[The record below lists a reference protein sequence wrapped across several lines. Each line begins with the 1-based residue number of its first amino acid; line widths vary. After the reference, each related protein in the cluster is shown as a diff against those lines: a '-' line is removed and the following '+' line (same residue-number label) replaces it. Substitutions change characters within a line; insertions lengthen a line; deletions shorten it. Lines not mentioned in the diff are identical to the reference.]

1 MIIPEH
7 KVVFLHIPK
16 TGGSS
21 IGNFLFKH
29 YNIPYRSFLYF
40 THGFL
45 MLPAY
50 KDKTLTTLYNICH
63 LPYLDTLRLAKDSNI
78 IIDSTWNIFTVVR
91 NPYYRAASAIF
102 FQPFL
107 ECRYHMH
114 TLSTLNEKRKL
125 FKKAYN
131 TFFSFDPYENDYFSH
146 RLPQHFL
153 LETEKDKPLYKMY
166 KYEEGLENILK
177 KVFNLDLLTNPNLEK
192 IYSSEY
198 DNSPKTD
205 YLSLFTRGYIEKINK
220 YYYEDF
226 EFCGYEMW
234 NPLDFPEN

>member
-21 IGNFLFKH
+21 VGNFLFKH
-29 YNIPYRSFLYF
+29 YNIPYKSFLYF
-40 THGFL
+40 TYGFA
-45 MLPAY
+45 MLPTY
-50 KDKTLTTLYNICH
+50 KDTKTSTLYNVCH
-63 LPYLDTLRLAKDSNI
+63 FPYLDTLRVAKNSNI

-107 ECRYHMH
+107 ECKYHMH

-131 TFFSFDPYENDYFSH
+131 TFFSFDPGENEYFSH

-177 KVFNLDLLTNPNLEK
+177 KVFNLNN
-192 IYSSEY
+192 Y
-198 DNSPKTD
+198 TD
-205 YLSLFTRGYIEKINK
+205 Q
-220 YYYEDF
+220 
-226 EFCGYEMW
+226 
-234 NPLDFPEN
+234 

>member
-7 KVVFLHIPK
+7 KIVFLHIPK

-21 IGNFLFKH
+21 VGNFLFKY
-29 YNIPYRSFLYF
+29 YNIPYKSFLYF
-40 THGFL
+40 TQGFL
-45 MLPAY
+45 MLPSY
-50 KDKTLTTLYNICH
+50 KDVRSSTLYNVCH

-78 IIDSTWNIFTVVR
+78 IVDSTWNIFTVVR
-91 NPYYRAASAIF
+91 NPYYRTTSAIF

-107 ECRYHMH
+107 ECKHHMH

-131 TFFSFDPYENDYFSH
+131 TFFSFDPHKNDYFSH
-146 RLPQHFL
+146 RLPQHYL
-153 LETEKDKPLYKMY
+153 LETEPGKPLYKMY
-166 KYEEGLENILK
+166 KYEEGLENILRK
-177 KVFNLDLLTNPNLEK
+177 TLNLPLSADLDLEK
-192 IYSSEY
+192 IYSPEY
-198 DNSPKTD
+198 ENSPKTNYSD
-205 YLSLFTRGYIEKINK
+205 LFTRDFIKQVNE

-234 NPLDFPEN
+234 DPLDFPE

>member
-21 IGNFLFKH
+21 VGNFLFKH
-29 YNIPYRSFLYF
+29 YNIPYKSFLYF
-40 THGFL
+40 TYGFA
-45 MLPAY
+45 MLPTY
-50 KDKTLTTLYNICH
+50 KDTKTSTLYNVCH
-63 LPYLDTLRLAKDSNI
+63 FPYLDTLRVAKNSNI

-107 ECRYHMH
+107 ECKYHMH

-131 TFFSFDPYENDYFSH
+131 TFFSFDPGENEYFSH

-177 KVFNLDLLTNPNLEK
+177 KVFNLDLLTNLNLEQ

-205 YLSLFTRGYIEKINK
+205 YLSLFTRGYIEKVNE

-234 NPLDFPEN
+234 DPLDFPEN

>member
-1 MIIPEH
+1 VIIPEH
-7 KVVFLHIPK
+7 KVVFSHIPK

-21 IGNFLFKH
+21 VCNFLFKH
-29 YNIPYRSFLYF
+29 YNIPYKSFLYF
-40 THGFL
+40 THGFVI
-45 MLPAY
+45 LPTY
-50 KDKTLTTLYNICH
+50 KDIKTSTLYNVCH
-63 LPYLDTLRLAKDSNI
+63 LPYLDTLRVAKDSNI
-78 IIDSTWNIFTVVR
+78 IIDSTWNIFTIVR

-102 FQPFL
+102 YQPFL
-107 ECRYHMH
+107 ECKYHMH

-125 FKKAYN
+125 FKKSYN
-131 TFFSFDPYENDYFSH
+131 TFFSFDPSKNEYFSH

-177 KVFNLDLLTNPNLEK
+177 KVFNLDLLTNLNLEK

-198 DNSPKTD
+198 DSSPKTD
-205 YLSLFTRGYIEKINK
+205 YLSLFTRGYIEKVNE
-220 YYYEDF
+220 YYYKDF

-234 NPLDFPEN
+234 DPLDFPEN

>member
-21 IGNFLFKH
+21 VGNFLFKH
-29 YNIPYRSFLYF
+29 YNIPYKSFLYF
-40 THGFL
+40 TYGFA
-45 MLPAY
+45 MLPTY
-50 KDKTLTTLYNICH
+50 KDTKTSTLYNVCH
-63 LPYLDTLRLAKDSNI
+63 FPYLDTLRVAKNSNI

-107 ECRYHMH
+107 ECKYHMH

-131 TFFSFDPYENDYFSH
+131 TFFSFDPGENEYFSH

-177 KVFNLDLLTNPNLEK
+177 KVFNLDLLTNLNLK
-192 IYSSEY
+192 QIYSSEY

-205 YLSLFTRGYIEKINK
+205 YLSLFTRGYIEKVNE

-234 NPLDFPEN
+234 DPLDFPEN

>member
-7 KVVFLHIPK
+7 KIVFLHIPK

-21 IGNFLFKH
+21 VCNFLLKY
-29 YNIPYRSFLYF
+29 YNIPYKSFLYF
-40 THGFL
+40 TYGFIA
-45 MLPAY
+45 LPTY
-50 KDKTLTTLYNICH
+50 KDTKSSTLYNVCH
-63 LPYLDTLRLAKDSNI
+63 LPYLNTLRIAEDSNI

-91 NPYYRAASAIF
+91 NPYYRTASAIF

-107 ECRYHMH
+107 ECKYNMY

-125 FKKAYN
+125 FRKAYN
-131 TFFSFDPYENDYFSH
+131 TFFSFDPVKNEYFSH

-177 KVFNLDLLTNPNLEK
+177 KVFNLDLLTNLNLEK
-192 IYSSEY
+192 IYSPEY

-205 YLSLFTRGYIEKINK
+205 YLSLFTRDYIEKVNE

-226 EFCGYEMW
+226 QFCGYEMW
-234 NPLDFPEN
+234 DPLDFPEN

>member
-7 KVVFLHIPK
+7 KIVFLHIPK

-21 IGNFLFKH
+21 VGNFLFKY
-29 YNIPYRSFLYF
+29 YNIPYKSFLYF
-40 THGFL
+40 TQGFL
-45 MLPAY
+45 MLPSY
-50 KDKTLTTLYNICH
+50 KDARTSTLYNVCH
-63 LPYLDTLRLAKDSNI
+63 LPYLDTLRVAKDSNI

-91 NPYYRAASAIF
+91 NPYYRATSAIF

-107 ECRYHMH
+107 ECKHHMH

-131 TFFSFDPYENDYFSH
+131 TFFSFDPHKNDYFSH

-153 LETEKDKPLYKMY
+153 LETKPDKPLYKMY
-166 KYEEGLENILK
+166 KYEDGLKNILQETL
-177 KVFNLDLLTNPNLEK
+177 NLPSSVNLNLEK
-192 IYSSEY
+192 IYSPEY
-198 DNSPKTD
+198 ENSPKTN
-205 YLSLFTRGYIEKINK
+205 YLDLFTRDYINKINE
-220 YYYEDF
+220 YYYKDF

-234 NPLDFPEN
+234 DPLDFPE

>member
-21 IGNFLFKH
+21 VGNFLFKH
-29 YNIPYRSFLYF
+29 YNIPYKSFLYF
-40 THGFL
+40 TYGFA
-45 MLPAY
+45 MLPTY
-50 KDKTLTTLYNICH
+50 KDTKTSTLYNVCH
-63 LPYLDTLRLAKDSNI
+63 FPYLDTLRVAKNSNI

-107 ECRYHMH
+107 ECKYHMH

-125 FKKAYN
+125 FKKSYN
-131 TFFSFDPYENDYFSH
+131 TFFSFDPIKIEYFIH

-177 KVFNLDLLTNPNLEK
+177 KVFNLDLLTNLNLEQ

-205 YLSLFTRGYIEKINK
+205 YLSLFTRGYIEKVNE

-234 NPLDFPEN
+234 DPLDFPEN

>member
-21 IGNFLFKH
+21 VGNFLFKH
-29 YNIPYRSFLYF
+29 YNIPYKSFLYF

-114 TLSTLNEKRKL
+114 TLNTLNEKRKL

-177 KVFNLDLLTNPNLEK
+177 KVFNLDLLTNLNLEK

-198 DNSPKTD
+198 DSSPKTD
-205 YLSLFTRGYIEKINK
+205 YLSLFTRDYIEKVNG
-220 YYYEDF
+220 YYYKDF

-234 NPLDFPEN
+234 NPLDFPES